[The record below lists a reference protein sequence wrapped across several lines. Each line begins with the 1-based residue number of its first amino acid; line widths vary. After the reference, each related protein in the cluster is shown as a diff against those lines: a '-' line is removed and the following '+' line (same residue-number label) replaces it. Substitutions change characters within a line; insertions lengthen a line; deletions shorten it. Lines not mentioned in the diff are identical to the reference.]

1 MKEHL
6 NQIKNSISYIE
17 SSPNLPLEFNLQPYN
32 GIQKTNENLN
42 HFVIFLKPE
51 SLNYYKEINNDELL
65 QLIFSILGES
75 GVTVRGMKLLSGCYL
90 RQHQIIDH
98 NYKILNNISVR
109 GLSGCSETIS
119 KRIFEFIENKN
130 MEIYGGHQFL
140 DNNSAFNPY
149 SLCALS
155 HNLET
160 TKLGSGAYGVKAH
173 MFGQSYLLLN
183 AFHPYQ
189 IENLTLPGTAILALE
204 CFSGLSMNDL
214 RFKVVGDI
222 FPENAKPGSI
232 RREIYNEQQKLKLPQ
247 VNIQYNY
254 VHISPGPLEG
264 IFQLIHF
271 FSDHEKKNYV
281 EYTSTNMGL
290 LLKEKLEL
298 TSHQVMNLENNPEF
312 IISDDQVPILDRVE
326 NLSTK
331 ETLHFITSIKRQ
343 ILNA

>member
-1 MKEHL
+1 MKDHS

-17 SSPNLPLEFNLQPYN
+17 KSPNLPLDFNIQPYN
-32 GIQKTNENLN
+32 GINKTNEDLN

-51 SLNYYKEINNDELL
+51 SLNYYKEINNEALL
-65 QLIFSILGES
+65 QLIFSILEKFDVAVG
-75 GVTVRGMKLLSGCYL
+75 GIKLLSGHYL
-90 RQHQIIDH
+90 RQHLIIDQ
-98 NYKILNNISVR
+98 NYKILNNISVN
-109 GLSGCSETIS
+109 GLKGCSETIS
-119 KRIFEFIENKN
+119 KKAFGLIEDKDT
-130 MEIYGGHQFL
+130 EIYGGHQFL
-140 DNNSAFNPY
+140 ENHKAFNAY

-173 MFGQSYLLLN
+173 MFGQNYLLLN

-204 CFSGLSMNDL
+204 CFSTLSINDL

-222 FPENAKPGSI
+222 FPENAKSGSI
-232 RREIYNEQQKLKLPQ
+232 RREIYNAQQELKLPQ

-271 FSDHEKKNYV
+271 FSDHEKKNYI

-290 LLKEKLEL
+290 LLKEKLGL
-298 TSHQVMNLENNPEF
+298 TSQQVISLENNPEF
-312 IISDDQVPILDRVE
+312 IISGNQLPILDQVE

-331 ETLHFITSIKRQ
+331 ETLNFITSIKEQ
-343 ILNA
+343 IIHG